1 MKEQNKQIFSML
13 KAFDKKEVLQAIE
26 LYKDGLKNENR
37 KVQQE
42 LKDTGWKPQD
52 VKPDNREYYFFDN
65 QYWVKTESA
74 RQAEIKKIKTK
85 MNAQKTVTAK
95 KYTGQK
101 MDLSITDIACPK
113 CQSKMYKQSVCAK
126 CTEGKKGFKIRLICE
141 DNPDHEVLL

>member
-13 KAFDKKEVLQAIE
+13 KAFDKNEVLQAIE

-42 LKDTGWKPQD
+42 LKDKGWKPQD

-65 QYWVKTESA
+65 QYWVQTESA
-74 RQAEIKKIKTK
+74 RQAEIKRIK
-85 MNAQKTVTAK
+85 AELQAK

-101 MDLSITDIACPK
+101 MDLSITDIVCPK
-113 CQSKMYKQSVCAK
+113 CSGKMYKQSVCGGCK
-126 CTEGKKGFKIRLICE
+126 EGRKGFKIRLICE
-141 DNPDHEVLL
+141 ENLDHEVLL